1 MRRRIIMNRTHE
13 TLAFDFDERTGHAV
27 GTAAV
32 IDERRMP
39 PEFTT
44 HGKHAVYAHRVDSWW
59 RGRAI
64 PSTRDGITRV
74 LADLRLSNTVE
85 LLDRTRGLS
94 LSDQY
99 WVRDADED
107 VRWEDINFFNN
118 SFPEQ
123 LGYALLSERSSS
135 HRFSFDAPDAS
146 TGGDLPKRWTVGAD
160 GTRLLIKAGRTG
172 QEPINEL
179 IASRLADRLHIPA
192 VRYTLGEYDN
202 RPVSICAEML
212 SDTEELISAWQ
223 VLGTVKRDNR
233 LSARDQ
239 WLAAAAALGANEQE
253 TSDATDDWL
262 LIDWLM
268 RNIDRHYNNFALIRD
283 VETLHARPAPL
294 FDTGASLWA
303 GELRISN
310 ADYKARPFFVTAKST
325 TARRQL
331 HLIRHWDRYD
341 LDALDDWP
349 EDVARHLGEY
359 GLMSEVRIH
368 LIRQA
373 LQERIQQAKQARD
386 R

>member
-1 MRRRIIMNRTHE
+1 M
-13 TLAFDFDERTGHAV
+13 
-27 GTAAV
+27 
-32 IDERRMP
+32 
-39 PEFTT
+39 
-44 HGKHAVYAHRVDSWW
+44 
-59 RGRAI
+59 
-64 PSTRDGITRV
+64 

-107 VRWEDINFFNN
+107 VCWEDINFFNN
-118 SFPEQ
+118 TFPEQ

-160 GTRLLIKAGRTG
+160 GARLLIKAGRTG
-172 QEPINEL
+172 QEPINEP
-179 IASRLADRLHIPA
+179 IASRIADRLHIPA

-223 VLGTVKRDNR
+223 ALGTVKRGNR

-239 WLAAAAALGANEQE
+239 WLAAASALGADAQD

-283 VETLHARPAPL
+283 VETLHVRPAPL

-310 ADYKARPFFVTAKST
+310 ADYKTRPFFVTTTSP

-349 EDVARHLGEY
+349 EDVARRLGQY
-359 GLMSEVRIH
+359 GLMSEARIH
-368 LIRQA
+368 LIQQA
-373 LQERIQQAKQARD
+373 LQERVQQAKQARD

>member
-27 GTAAV
+27 GTATV
-32 IDERRMP
+32 IDEQRTP

-44 HGKHAVYAHRVDSWW
+44 HGKRSVYAHRVDSWW

-64 PSTRDGITRV
+64 PSTRDGIARV

-107 VRWEDINFFNN
+107 VRWEDVNFFNN
-118 SFPEQ
+118 PFPEQ

-135 HRFSFDAPDAS
+135 HRFSFDTPDAS

-179 IASRLADRLHIPA
+179 IASRLADRLHISS

-223 VLGTVKRDNR
+223 ALGTVKRDNR
-233 LSARDQ
+233 LSAHDQ
-239 WLAAAAALGANEQE
+239 WLFAATTLGADEQE

-283 VETLHARPAPL
+283 VETLRTRPAPL

-310 ADYKARPFFVTAKST
+310 ADYRARPFYITTKSP

-331 HLIRHWDRYD
+331 HLIRNWDRYD
-341 LDALDDWP
+341 LNALDDWP
-349 EDVARHLGEY
+349 EDVAHHLGEY
-359 GLMSEVRIH
+359 GLISETRIR
-368 LIRQA
+368 LIQQA
-373 LQERIQQAKQARD
+373 LHERIQQAKQARD
-386 R
+386 L

>member
-27 GTAAV
+27 GAASI
-32 IDERRMP
+32 IDAQRMP

-44 HGKHAVYAHRVDSWW
+44 HGKYAVYAHRVDSWW

-64 PSTRDGITRV
+64 PSTRDGIARV

-107 VRWEDINFFNN
+107 VRWEDVNFFDNP
-118 SFPEQ
+118 FPEQ

-135 HRFSFDAPDAS
+135 HRFSFNAPDAS

-179 IASRLADRLHIPA
+179 IASRLAARLHIPA

-223 VLGTVKRDNR
+223 ALGTVKRNNR

-239 WLAAAAALGANEQE
+239 WIAAAAALGADEQE

-283 VETLHARPAPL
+283 VETLRVRPAPL

-310 ADYKARPFFVTAKST
+310 ADYRTRPFFVTTKSP
-325 TARRQL
+325 TARKQL
-331 HLIRHWDRYD
+331 HLIRDWGRYD

-349 EDVARHLGEY
+349 EDVAHHLSEY
-359 GLMSEVRIH
+359 GLMAESRIH
-368 LIRQA
+368 LIQQA
-373 LQERIQQAKQARD
+373 LQERVQQAKQARD
-386 R
+386 Q